1 MKKHFPDPE
10 HELGLPRGWAIR
22 PFSILASSF
31 KTVVLADADT
41 IFLRDPRILINETGF
56 LGYGSLSGTIE
67 LSKRQQRIIIDR

>member
-41 IFLRDPRILINETGF
+41 TFLRDPRILLNETGF
-56 LGYGSLSGTIE
+56 LGYGSLFWHNRTLQASTE
-67 LSKRQQRIIIDR
+67 DNYR